1 MDMSSES
8 STARWYEPPRSS
20 LEPPSGGAGVVGN
33 PGDYRGYYPH
43 AGPTAHHPAA
53 AAHYAHTRMSSSGV
67 SSGPVSQVC
76 RPHFHSSVLHPWL
89 SGSSAD
95 TSKTPWGFPA
105 TTATTGGAVSDEKP
119 QSPLG
124 SSLPPTSGSLSSHGG
139 GGAGHHLFSFPPTP
153 PKDATPDSITAST
166 TSSTN
171 NNNNNS
177 TSANNNNNNSGNPL
191 SGLGGGAAS
200 EYQAAVAHAAVMG
213 AFMHHQDA
221 LGASG
226 AGSCDIKPTVM
237 LGHHH
242 GAPSPPHQQ
251 HNGSNNGGNGPG
263 TNGSSAGQVK
273 QREGN
278 NQSGNVTG
286 SQQASTTQQQQQQ
299 DAYQS
304 NNGVPAGGGGGGGG
318 GAGSSGNGNSGSSGG
333 SGGAVSPCRD
343 SYAAAAAA
351 AVAAA
356 SNSHHASSGS
366 QYDPAASAYNMYQHL
381 QYPATSHH
389 HHHHHHGATSVSS
402 TAASSHNPHNGGAV
416 AGIFGHHAAGAG
428 NAAGGGLTGVADS
441 KLLVGH
447 AHGNTPGSPS
457 AQQQQQ
463 QKPRNKSRTSAE
475 GRECVNCGATSTPLW
490 RRDGTG
496 HYLCNACGLYYKMNG
511 QNRPLI
517 KPKRRLSAARRAGT
531 SCANCKTAT
540 TTLWRRNQAGE
551 PVCNAC
557 GLYYKLHNVNRP
569 LTMKKEGIQTRNR
582 KLSSKSKKKKAGG
595 CLGLG
600 GVMGDMIKASGH
612 LDLDNK
618 PFHSGFGAPM
628 GTSQHHHT
636 MHPAMQHYM
645 YHTGVGVAGGLHQGF
660 APPAPPPIHPHS
672 HSHSHSHHMTSLQ
685 GLQLATT
692 NAMTGWRSEYT

>member
-1 MDMSSES
+1 MS
-8 STARWYEPPRSS
+8 
-20 LEPPSGGAGVVGN
+20 G
-33 PGDYRGYYPH
+33 
-43 AGPTAHHPAA
+43 
-53 AAHYAHTRMSSSGV
+53 SGV

-76 RPHFHSSVLHPWL
+76 RPHFHSSVLPWL

-105 TTATTGGAVSDEKP
+105 TTATTGGTVSDEKP

-139 GGAGHHLFSFPPTP
+139 GGTGHHLFSFPPTP

-191 SGLGGGAAS
+191 SGLAGGTTS

-226 AGSCDIKPTVM
+226 ASSCDIKPAVM

-251 HNGSNNGGNGPG
+251 HNGSNNGSNGPTG
-263 TNGSSAGQVK
+263 ANGSSAGQVK
-273 QREGN
+273 QRE
-278 NQSGNVTG
+278 
-286 SQQASTTQQQQQQ
+286 
-299 DAYQS
+299 
-304 NNGVPAGGGGGGGG
+304 
-318 GAGSSGNGNSGSSGG
+318 
-333 SGGAVSPCRD
+333 
-343 SYAAAAAA
+343 
-351 AVAAA
+351 
-356 SNSHHASSGS
+356 
-366 QYDPAASAYNMYQHL
+366 
-381 QYPATSHH
+381 
-389 HHHHHHGATSVSS
+389 
-402 TAASSHNPHNGGAV
+402 
-416 AGIFGHHAAGAG
+416 
-428 NAAGGGLTGVADS
+428 
-441 KLLVGH
+441 
-447 AHGNTPGSPS
+447 
-457 AQQQQQ
+457 
-463 QKPRNKSRTSAE
+463 E

-618 PFHSGFGAPM
+618 PFHSGFGTPM

-660 APPAPPPIHPHS
+660 APPAPPPIHHPHS

-685 GLQLATT
+685 GLQLAATT

>member
-8 STARWYEPPRSS
+8 SAARWYEPPRST
-20 LEPPSGGAGVVGN
+20 LEPPSGGAGVAGVVGN
-33 PGDYRGYYPH
+33 PTDYRGYYPH

-53 AAHYAHTRMSSSGV
+53 AAAHYAHTRMSSSGV
-67 SSGPVSQVC
+67 TSGPVSQVC

-89 SGSSAD
+89 SGSGAD
-95 TSKTPWGFPA
+95 TSKTPWGFP
-105 TTATTGGAVSDEKP
+105 TSTGSTGGTVNDDKP

-124 SSLPPTSGSLSSHGG
+124 SLPPTSGSLSSHGG
-139 GGAGHHLFSFPPTP
+139 AGAGHHLFSFPPTP

-171 NNNNNS
+171 NNNS
-177 TSANNNNNNSGNPL
+177 SSANNNNNNGSNPL
-191 SGLGGGAAS
+191 SGLGGGGASS

-221 LGASG
+221 LGGSG
-226 AGSCDIKPTVM
+226 ASSCDVKPSVM
-237 LGHHH
+237 LGHHHH

-251 HNGSNNGGNGPG
+251 HNGTTNGGNGGNG
-263 TNGSSAGQVK
+263 TNGGAGGTGQVK
-273 QREGN
+273 QRE
-278 NQSGNVTG
+278 
-286 SQQASTTQQQQQQ
+286 
-299 DAYQS
+299 
-304 NNGVPAGGGGGGGG
+304 
-318 GAGSSGNGNSGSSGG
+318 
-333 SGGAVSPCRD
+333 
-343 SYAAAAAA
+343 
-351 AVAAA
+351 
-356 SNSHHASSGS
+356 
-366 QYDPAASAYNMYQHL
+366 
-381 QYPATSHH
+381 
-389 HHHHHHGATSVSS
+389 
-402 TAASSHNPHNGGAV
+402 
-416 AGIFGHHAAGAG
+416 
-428 NAAGGGLTGVADS
+428 
-441 KLLVGH
+441 
-447 AHGNTPGSPS
+447 
-457 AQQQQQ
+457 
-463 QKPRNKSRTSAE
+463 E

-517 KPKRRLSAARRAGT
+517 KPKRRLSLQSAARRAGT

-557 GLYYKLHNVNRP
+557 GLYYKLHN
-569 LTMKKEGIQTRNR
+569 KEGIQTRNR

-618 PFHSGFGAPM
+618 PFHSGFGSPM
-628 GTSQHHHT
+628 STSQHHHT

-685 GLQLATT
+685 GLQLAATT

>member
-8 STARWYEPPRSS
+8 SAARWYEPPRAS
-20 LEPPSGGAGVVGN
+20 LEPPSGAGGAGVAGVATT
-33 PGDYRGYYPH
+33 PDYRGYYPH
-43 AGPTAHHPAA
+43 AAPTPHHPAA
-53 AAHYAHTRMSSSGV
+53 AAHYAHSRMSGSGV

-89 SGSSAD
+89 SGTTAD
-95 TSKTPWGFPA
+95 ASKPWGFPA
-105 TTATTGGAVSDEKP
+105 TAASTGSASGTEEKP

-124 SSLPPTSGSLSSHGG
+124 SSLPPTSGSLSSHAGAGG
-139 GGAGHHLFSFPPTP
+139 GHHLFSFPPTP
-153 PKDATPDSITAST
+153 PKDATPDSITTST
-166 TSSTN
+166 TSSSN
-171 NNNNNS
+171 N
-177 TSANNNNNNSGNPL
+177 ANNGASGASGAAGGGPQGGGL
-191 SGLGGGAAS
+191 GLGGGGGGGSS

-221 LGASG
+221 LGAAAG
-226 AGSCDIKPTVM
+226 GSCDVKPSVM

-242 GAPSPPHQQ
+242 GAPSPPHQ
-251 HNGSNNGGNGPG
+251 HNG
-263 TNGSSAGQVK
+263 TNASGQVK
-273 QREGN
+273 PREGN
-278 NQSGNVTG
+278 NQSGQT
-286 SQQASTTQQQQQQ
+286 
-299 DAYQS
+299 
-304 NNGVPAGGGGGGGG
+304 
-318 GAGSSGNGNSGSSGG
+318 
-333 SGGAVSPCRD
+333 
-343 SYAAAAAA
+343 AAAAASQQA
-351 AVAAA
+351 TANQQQQEYQGQGANSPRDAYA
-356 SNSHHASSGS
+356 SHHTPAS
-366 QYDPAASAYNMYQHL
+366 QYDPTAAYNVYQHL
-381 QYPATSHH
+381 QYPGHH
-389 HHHHHHGATSVSS
+389 
-402 TAASSHNPHNGGAV
+402 SHNPHNGPTLFAGA
-416 AGIFGHHAAGAG
+416 HHAPTP
-428 NAAGGGLTGVADS
+428 GLTGVAPDA
-441 KLLVGH
+441 KLLGS
-447 AHGNTPGSPS
+447 HGNTPSSPGS
-457 AQQQQQ
+457 QQQQQ
-463 QKPRNKSRTSAE
+463 QKPRNKSKTSAE

-582 KLSSKSKKKKAGG
+582 KLSSKSKKKKTGG

-600 GVMGDMIKASGH
+600 GVMGDMMKAGAH

-618 PFHSGFGAPM
+618 PFHSGFGSPM

-645 YHTGVGVAGGLHQGF
+645 YHTGVGVTGGLHQGF
-660 APPAPPPIHPHS
+660 APPPAPPPIHPHS
-672 HSHSHSHHMTSLQ
+672 HSHSHSHHMASLQ
-685 GLQLATT
+685 GLQLAATT